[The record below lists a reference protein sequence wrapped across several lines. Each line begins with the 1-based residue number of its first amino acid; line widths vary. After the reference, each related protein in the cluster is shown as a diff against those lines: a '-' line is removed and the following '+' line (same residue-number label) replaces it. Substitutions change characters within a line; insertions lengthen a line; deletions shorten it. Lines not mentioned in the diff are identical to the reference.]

1 MSGNRTSG
9 GRRTVRALL
18 ALALATLLGGC
29 VSVPSTGPV
38 IRGDQSSTRP
48 TSQVEIAAQPP
59 AANSSPRAV
68 VDGFLQA
75 MAAYEPDYATARL
88 YLAPSVRD
96 AWQPTSGVTV
106 YADGH
111 AVTES
116 DGKVTLSAPV
126 TGRVDARGAFTPV
139 KDQLTTDFGLQRG
152 ADGQWRISAPPQG
165 LLVSQFVF
173 DNFFQHPSL
182 YWPEPGGQYLVP
194 DPVSLAQGRRTP
206 STLVRA
212 LLAGPGDWIAP
223 AVSSAIP
230 AGTSLR
236 SDVAVDSAGVATVD
250 LTGPIDTLDTAQRR
264 LLAGQLTWTLAQLP
278 TVTGVKVLHDGA
290 TYALGDLTGQNSVV
304 PIKALPSLAPVPAAL
319 DSHLFAIVDRKVVR
333 IDQSDQ
339 TSTVV
344 PIPGPFGQGGA
355 APESLAVTTA
365 ADTAAVVTG
374 GGTRVTTIDLSAG
387 TTSATFTGLS
397 RLLRPQYARTGE
409 LWLVSGEPG
418 RQRIQIAQG
427 DQLHDVDAGELAG
440 ERISSFRLS
449 PDGARMALVIERDG
463 HTALALA
470 RVDRHGGTL
479 RVEGLQVIPLVT
491 SGQSQLT
498 SVSDVGWAG
507 PMGLVVLGAGQES
520 TQPSPYRLDLSTVAV
535 QQIGQPDGWQARSIA
550 TLPNPESTRM
560 VIVGDQGGAWRY
572 EDAFTWPHLSG
583 TMTAAAYP
591 G

>member
-1 MSGNRTSG
+1 MTRIDG
-9 GRRTVRALL
+9 GGARRTARVLL
-18 ALALATLLGGC
+18 ALVLATLLGGC
-29 VSVPSTGPV
+29 VSVPSSGPV
-38 IRGDQSSTRP
+38 IRGDQSSARS

-59 AANSSPRAV
+59 AVNSSPRAV

-96 AWQPTSGVTV
+96 TWQPMSGVTV

-111 AVTES
+111 AVTEA
-116 DGKVTLSAPV
+116 GGTVTLSAPV

-139 KDQLTTDFGLQRG
+139 KDRLTTDFGLQRG
-152 ADGQWRISAPPQG
+152 SDGQWRITDPPEG
-165 LLVSQFVF
+165 LLVSQFIF

-194 DPVSLAQGRRTP
+194 DPISLAQGRRTAT
-206 STLVRA
+206 TLVRA

-223 AVSSAIP
+223 AVSNAVP
-230 AGTSLR
+230 AGTTLR
-236 SDVAVDSAGVATVD
+236 NDVGVGADGVATVD
-250 LTGPIDTLDTAQRR
+250 LSGPIDTLDTAQRR

-290 TYALGDLTGQNSVV
+290 AYALGDLTGQNSVV
-304 PIKALPSLAPVPAAL
+304 PVGSLPNLAPVPPGL
-319 DSHLFAIVDRKVVR
+319 DNHLFAIDDHKVVR
-333 IDQSDQ
+333 VDQSDQ

-344 PIPGPFGQGGA
+344 PIPGPFGQSGTD
-355 APESLAVTTA
+355 PEGLAVTA
-365 ADTAAVVTG
+365 SADTVAVVTE
-374 GGTRVTTIDLSAG
+374 GGTRLTTVDLAAG
-387 TTSATFTGLS
+387 TTSGTFAGFT

-418 RQRIQIAQG
+418 QQKIQVAQG
-427 DQLHDVDAGELAG
+427 DRIVGVDAGDLTG
-440 ERISSFRLS
+440 TRISNFRIS
-449 PDGARMALVIERDG
+449 PDGVRMALVIERDG
-463 HTALALA
+463 HTVLALA
-470 RVDRHGGTL
+470 RVDRQGGSL
-479 RVEGLQVIPLVT
+479 RVEGLQVIPLAL

-498 SVSDVGWAG
+498 SVSDVGWSG
-507 PMGLVVLGAGQES
+507 PMGLVVLGSGQES

-560 VIVGDQGGAWRY
+560 VIVGDRTGAWRY
-572 EDAFTWPHLSG
+572 EDVAIWPHLSA
-583 TMTAAAYP
+583 TITAAAYP

>member
-1 MSGNRTSG
+1 MRRIDRRGA
-9 GRRTVRALL
+9 RRTTRVLL
-18 ALALATLLGGC
+18 ALVLATLLGGC
-29 VSVPSTGPV
+29 VSVPSSGPV
-38 IRGDQSSTRP
+38 IRSDQSSARSS
-48 TSQVEIAAQPP
+48 SQVEIAAQPP
-59 AANSSPRAV
+59 AVNASPRAV

-88 YLAPSVRD
+88 YLAPAVRD
-96 AWQPTSGVTV
+96 TWQPMSGVTV

-111 AVTES
+111 AVSEAGGT
-116 DGKVTLSAPV
+116 VTLNAPV

-152 ADGQWRISAPPQG
+152 SDGQWRITDPPEG
-165 LLVSQFVF
+165 LLISQFIF

-194 DPVSLAQGRRTP
+194 DPISLAQGRRTAT
-206 STLVRA
+206 TLVRA

-223 AVSSAIP
+223 AVSDAIP
-230 AGTSLR
+230 AGTTLR
-236 SDVAVDSAGVATVD
+236 NDVGVDGAGVATVD
-250 LTGPIDTLDTAQRR
+250 LSGPIDTLDTAQRR

-278 TVTGVKVLHDGA
+278 AVTGVKVLHDGA
-290 TYALGDLTGQNSVV
+290 AYALGDLTGQNSVV
-304 PIKALPSLAPVPAAL
+304 PIGALPNLAPVPPGL
-319 DSHLFAIVDRKVVR
+319 DNHLFAIDDHKVVR
-333 IDQSDQ
+333 VDQSDQ

-344 PIPGPFGQGGA
+344 PIPGPFGQSGTDHEG
-355 APESLAVTTA
+355 LAVTAA
-365 ADTAAVVTG
+365 ADTAAVVTE
-374 GGTRVTTIDLSAG
+374 GGTRVTTVDLAAG
-387 TTSATFTGLS
+387 TTSGTFGGFT

-418 RQRIQIAQG
+418 QQKIQVAQG
-427 DQLHDVDAGELAG
+427 DRLVDVDAAELTGA
-440 ERISSFRLS
+440 RISNFRLS
-449 PDGARMALVIERDG
+449 PDGVRMALVIERDG
-463 HTALALA
+463 HTVLALA
-470 RVDRHGGTL
+470 RVDRQGGGL
-479 RVEGLQVIPLVT
+479 RVEGLQVIPLAL

-498 SVSDVGWAG
+498 SVNDVGWSG
-507 PMGLVVLGAGQES
+507 PMGLVVLGGGQES

-560 VIVGDQGGAWRY
+560 VIVGDQTGAWRY
-572 EDAFTWPHLSG
+572 EDVATWPHLST